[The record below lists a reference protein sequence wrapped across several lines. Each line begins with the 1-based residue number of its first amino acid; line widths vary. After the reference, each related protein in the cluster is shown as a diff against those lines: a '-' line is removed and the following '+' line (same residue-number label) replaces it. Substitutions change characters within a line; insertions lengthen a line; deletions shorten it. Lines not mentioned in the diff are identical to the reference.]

1 MTGKKR
7 QFPSETTKTENPK
20 KYALGIFPII
30 TKYEEYRVSDANRAK
45 ITTNVLKFLMGNEVS
60 FEKHRKQEAMDYLF
74 QRDHDKLLDLLN
86 GKIKVGEFG
95 LYLMPPV
102 FFSKMPTVICHTDYP
117 MRLTRA
123 AAKKQKVKKNY
134 IADGTFYGDIAEMKV
149 FKLLKS
155 YLESTK
161 DDCLVLH
168 GHSFLYGNNYK
179 EKDFIVLN
187 LSKGYIMVIEVK
199 ASSKY
204 FGKAKAQLQD
214 SMERVQAVFNSVE
227 NMSQSW
233 KFIGICYIEKPDI
246 NIHNNFTIFGTQDF
260 HAKIATIEMKAF
272 NQFWNPKN
280 HFQEFVCLAKQL
292 LYEAQGHPQPAI
304 SKKAIVEKIS
314 DHIEKASTPE
324 NILFW
329 TPEQLSILEAM
340 NEPWMC
346 LMGYYGVGKTILL
359 IERAEQLSKNENNII
374 HFFVDGGVKQLKT
387 NLENRFA
394 QYENVKVK
402 MLPSTEDFL
411 QLMLETGQNSAKH
424 HVLID
429 EVVVS
434 SDDFVDSL
442 QQMKAKFASVW
453 LAIGLSLVRFQEV
466 RACFER
472 NNFLCPMFYYSLRNG
487 SDIANYS
494 FSKKVSQHMGLSGL
508 ENDITVNSHDVN
520 SGLLHI
526 VEDLSENQ
534 EEALTKAFTKVPIQ
548 KKIFILMEEKGDIS
562 ISSIQTL
569 FPNYKFTDFH
579 NEACR
584 KLWFATENC
593 MSHLLLI
600 HQSNINKLI
609 SGLEFETMIYVCQI
623 CKRCGQEENS
633 GLAVTRAKSCLIVS
647 KYQVNQCKFCQMP
660 KFLKNNPM
668 TTTFKGFK

>member
-214 SMERVQAVFNSVE
+214 SMESVQTSSCF
-227 NMSQSW
+227 
-233 KFIGICYIEKPDI
+233 
-246 NIHNNFTIFGTQDF
+246 
-260 HAKIATIEMKAF
+260 
-272 NQFWNPKN
+272 QF
-280 HFQEFVCLAKQL
+280 
-292 LYEAQGHPQPAI
+292 
-304 SKKAIVEKIS
+304 S
-314 DHIEKASTPE
+314 
-324 NILFW
+324 
-329 TPEQLSILEAM
+329 
-340 NEPWMC
+340 
-346 LMGYYGVGKTILL
+346 
-359 IERAEQLSKNENNII
+359 
-374 HFFVDGGVKQLKT
+374 
-387 NLENRFA
+387 
-394 QYENVKVK
+394 
-402 MLPSTEDFL
+402 
-411 QLMLETGQNSAKH
+411 
-424 HVLID
+424 
-429 EVVVS
+429 
-434 SDDFVDSL
+434 
-442 QQMKAKFASVW
+442 
-453 LAIGLSLVRFQEV
+453 
-466 RACFER
+466 
-472 NNFLCPMFYYSLRNG
+472 
-487 SDIANYS
+487 
-494 FSKKVSQHMGLSGL
+494 
-508 ENDITVNSHDVN
+508 
-520 SGLLHI
+520 
-526 VEDLSENQ
+526 
-534 EEALTKAFTKVPIQ
+534 
-548 KKIFILMEEKGDIS
+548 
-562 ISSIQTL
+562 
-569 FPNYKFTDFH
+569 
-579 NEACR
+579 
-584 KLWFATENC
+584 
-593 MSHLLLI
+593 
-600 HQSNINKLI
+600 
-609 SGLEFETMIYVCQI
+609 
-623 CKRCGQEENS
+623 
-633 GLAVTRAKSCLIVS
+633 
-647 KYQVNQCKFCQMP
+647 
-660 KFLKNNPM
+660 
-668 TTTFKGFK
+668 